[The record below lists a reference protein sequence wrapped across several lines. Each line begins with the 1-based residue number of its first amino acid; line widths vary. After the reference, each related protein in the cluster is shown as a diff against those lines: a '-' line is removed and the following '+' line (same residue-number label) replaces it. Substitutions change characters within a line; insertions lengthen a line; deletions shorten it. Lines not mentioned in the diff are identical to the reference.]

1 MSGNAITIDGKT
13 VAFEPGQT
21 VMQAAEA
28 AGVYI
33 PHLCH
38 HPEFSPHGSCKL
50 CTVKVNGRNGA
61 SCTIRAQP
69 GMVVENNTVELN
81 DGRRALT
88 QMLFVE
94 GNHFC
99 PFCER
104 SGNCQLQA
112 VAYFLQMTSPHFE
125 HFYPAREVDASHP
138 EVLLDRNR
146 CILCELC
153 VRASRDADGKNVF
166 GIAGRGIQVHL
177 VVNSHSGRLGDTGL
191 AASDKAVQVCPVGA
205 IIRKGTAF
213 RVPVGKRL
221 YDKAP
226 ISEVGTHVA
235 GEAHGKT

>member
-1 MSGNAITIDGKT
+1 MSGNTITIDGEP
-13 VAFEPGQT
+13 VAFELDQT
-21 VMQAAEA
+21 ILQAAEA

-38 HPEFSPHGSCKL
+38 HPEFAPHGSCKL

-61 SCTIRAQP
+61 ACTVRAQP
-69 GMVVENNTVELN
+69 AMVVENNTSEMN
-81 DGRRALT
+81 DGRRALI
-88 QMLFVE
+88 QMLFIE

-112 VAYFLQMTSPHFE
+112 VAYFLEMTTPHFE
-125 HFYPAREVDASHP
+125 HFYPAREVDASHR

-153 VRASRDADGKNVF
+153 VRASREVDGKNVF
-166 GIAGRGIQVHL
+166 GITGRGVQARL
-177 VVNSHSGRLGDTGL
+177 AVNSESGRLADTDLSAG
-191 AASDKAVQVCPVGA
+191 DKAVSVCPVGA

-213 RVPVGKRL
+213 RIPISRRR
-221 YDKAP
+221 YDQAP
-226 ISEVGTHVA
+226 ISEVGAHVKEESR
-235 GEAHGKT
+235 G